1 MSGPAINRRRAL
13 AYHSGPELK
22 ALVEFTR
29 RFPHLAPYNAML
41 LHVQN
46 PDIGYALRAS
56 DWERKYGRRVKPTA
70 RPYVILWTMGPV
82 AFVFDL
88 SDTKP
93 IDPEHDLVPEIVTNP
108 FPAKGQPPPGAMDR
122 LRSACAMIGIDIDLR
137 DLGTSLAGNVQR
149 LTRGGV
155 DFHIAL
161 NSNHTEAQQLGTF
174 AHELAHVFC
183 GHLGVTERA
192 FWIDRPDVAHA
203 AREIE
208 AEATAYFVTARLNL
222 DIASVSY
229 LAGYVKPDQPL
240 PSFSLDAV
248 LKAAGKI
255 EEMLAGRFRVKKKGK
270 SPK

>member
-1 MSGPAINRRRAL
+1 MTDEHPA
-13 AYHSGPELK
+13 
-22 ALVEFTR
+22 
-29 RFPHLAPYNAML
+29 
-41 LHVQN
+41 
-46 PDIGYALRAS
+46 
-56 DWERKYGRRVKPTA
+56 RRVTLQ
-70 RPYVILWTMGPV
+70 RHILE
-82 AFVFDL
+82 
-88 SDTKP
+88 SQRR
-93 IDPEHDLVPEIVTNP
+93 H
-108 FPAKGQPPPGAMDR
+108 PGASGE
-122 LRSACAMIGIDIDLR
+122 LSVLLTQVAY
-137 DLGTSLAGNVQR
+137 AGK
-149 LTRGGV
+149 
-155 DFHIAL
+155 I
-161 NSNHTEAQQLGTF
+161 F
-174 AHELAHVFC
+174 AHALGRAALS